1 MELNREVIEQIVHEE
16 LTQAGQEIIRR
27 LLDLCKE
34 HPPVQPVLVP
44 TCPAPSAALTPLPPN
59 PKYQAALNSYRA
71 GGTHSGTARLLGVS
85 ISAAK
90 KYYNWLVAHGY
101 LPQDETELS
110 EMEEKVAKC
119 IFEDRCSLRE
129 AAKRFNCSVSNI
141 VYRRDSALRKG
152 YIPPEE

>member
-1 MELNREVIEQIVHEE
+1 MNLEKNTVEQIVHEE
-16 LTQAGQEIIRR
+16 LAHAEEQIIRR
-27 LLDLCKE
+27 LTSLYTASI
-34 HPPVQPVLVP
+34 PVQS
-44 TCPAPSAALTPLPPN
+44 APALTPLPPN
-59 PKYQAALNSYRA
+59 PKYKMALDSYLN
-71 GGTHSGTARLLGVS
+71 GGTHSGTARQLGVS

-101 LPQDETELS
+101 LPPDKAELS

-119 IFEDRCSLRE
+119 IFEDKCSLRE
-129 AAKRFNCSVSNI
+129 AAKRFDCSVSNI